1 MTAVVAATVAVVGAA
16 AAWLATVPL
25 YRFKELRP
33 KTPRDVGNEAG
44 LEIRATSRHARC
56 AGCRHDMGAADVL
69 PVIGWIRGCP
79 ACRRRLP
86 VALVVF
92 QLSVPVA
99 AVVTA
104 VVFGSDAVAAA
115 SDGSWSAAAWWNTAI
130 YVWFGFVVASVSLV
144 DARIWL
150 IPWWSPWLGS
160 AVGAVLMTA
169 AAVSLG
175 DAQPMVTA
183 AVGAAAAFAFFFV
196 LWFVAPGRLGFGD
209 VRLAF
214 MIGLFLGWL
223 SPMLVVWG
231 LLIGSFVGVVVGVW
245 TMAVRRGGHFAFG
258 PALSIGALAAVWVHD
273 ALLV

>member
-1 MTAVVAATVAVVGAA
+1 MTAVVVAAVAALGAV
-16 AAWLATVPL
+16 AAWSATVPL

-44 LEIRATSRHARC
+44 LEIRAVSRHARC
-56 AGCRHDMGAADVL
+56 AGCRHDMDASDVV
-69 PVIGWIRGCP
+69 PVLGWIRGCP
-79 ACRRRLP
+79 ACRRRMP
-86 VALVVF
+86 MAVAAF
-92 QLSVPVA
+92 QLSVPFA
-99 AVVTA
+99 AVVTTI
-104 VVFGSDAVAAA
+104 VFGGDAV
-115 SDGSWSAAAWWNTAI
+115 DGSWTAAAWWNTAI

-160 AVGAVLMTA
+160 AVGAVLMVA
-169 AAVSLG
+169 AAAALG
-175 DAQPMVTA
+175 ETQPLFTA
-183 AVGAAAAFAFFFV
+183 GLGAAAAFAFFFV

-223 SPMLVVWG
+223 SPMLVMWG

-245 TMAVRRGGHFAFG
+245 TLTVRKGGHFAFG
-258 PALSIGALAAVWVHD
+258 PALSIGALAAVWAHD
-273 ALLV
+273 ALLA